1 MNFVTTDDGKLD
13 MLTIK
18 TILFGRIELIQFI
31 IPFDAVIDGID
42 IANGT
47 YSRFNKWPDFMIT
60 SQHSSLQNTVIT
72 FTFGHSFFTELHS
85 RTLNFLVIILIL

>member
-1 MNFVTTDDGKLD
+1 MTTDDGKLD

-31 IPFDAVIDGID
+31 IPFDAVIDGMD

-47 YSRFNKWPDFMIT
+47 Y
-60 SQHSSLQNTVIT
+60 
-72 FTFGHSFFTELHS
+72 
-85 RTLNFLVIILIL
+85 

>member
-31 IPFDAVIDGID
+31 IPFDAVIDGVD
-42 IANGT
+42 IANVT
-47 YSRFNKWPDFMIT
+47 YSRFNKWPGFMIT

>member
-47 YSRFNKWPDFMIT
+47 DSRFRYWPDFMIT
-60 SQHSSLQNTVIT
+60 WYHRVTPKRWYGGKGGKLLSST
-72 FTFGHSFFTELHS
+72 
-85 RTLNFLVIILIL
+85 